1 MSDFIYSS
9 KKNPQNN
16 NKSQDP
22 ENQHFCLKDHAEFID
37 SDNNPRVDNENSD
50 KVLAKKIIRDDS
62 TYRFYIKLDNQGK
75 LYNPLSIYGETK
87 QSSFLDRVCRSQ
99 NKFKEVNEKAF
110 NMYLSFLKTKNIA
123 WFNNAE
129 REA

>member
-1 MSDFIYSS
+1 MNDFIYSS
-9 KKNPQNN
+9 KTNKPSVKEEQNLYF
-16 NKSQDP
+16 S
-22 ENQHFCLKDHAEFID
+22 LKDYADFID
-37 SDNNPRVDNENSD
+37 DDNNPRINNENSD
-50 KVLAKKIIRDDS
+50 KVLAKKILRNDGS
-62 TYRFYIKLDNQGK
+62 YRLHIKLDNNGK
-75 LYNPLSIYGETK
+75 LYNPISIYGETK

-99 NKFKEVNEKAF
+99 NKFKEVNDKAF